1 MICGITKLHNDRT
14 KKPEYICSGF
24 FMPLNYF
31 MKKVDYIIVGDG
43 YAGFFFAHQLIQN
56 NKSFVIF
63 SEGKPNASYVSA
75 GMINP
80 VILKRF
86 TPIWLCDDIMKAFQ
100 STFKQ
105 IKKYLKKDY
114 FVDQNI
120 IRIFHDEKEKEIWNK
135 KSKEKILTAYMSEHF
150 IDVENPSVI
159 NEYSCGKINE
169 SGRLKVYDF
178 FDDMRHYLVSENKVI
193 ESRFDYAM
201 LDPENKIYQNIH
213 YENIVFAEGTQ
224 VHHNPYFGEVPV
236 QPNKGHHLILKTEE
250 VINQEYT
257 IKKKHFLF
265 PLKDTTYYYG
275 STYDRESD
283 NSEID
288 QQAVEELKN
297 GLKQFYNGAFEV
309 EQIHTGFRATV
320 RDRKPI
326 LGEHNQFKN
335 LYIFN
340 GLGARGVLN
349 GCFFAKELYEH
360 IENKKP
366 LMPEVDVK
374 RFVE

>member
-1 MICGITKLHNDRT
+1 
-14 KKPEYICSGF
+14 
-24 FMPLNYF
+24 

-43 YAGFFFAHQLIQN
+43 YAGFFFAHQLIRN
-56 NKSFVIF
+56 KKSFVIF

-86 TPIWLCDDIMKAFQ
+86 TPIWLCHDIME
-100 STFKQ
+100 TFRTTFNE
-105 IKKYLKKDY
+105 IKEYLKKDY
-114 FVDQNI
+114 FVEENV
-120 IRIFHDEKEKEIWNK
+120 IRIFHDEKEREIWNT
-135 KSKEKILTAYMSEHF
+135 KSEEEILADYMDKDFIQLEKPI
-150 IDVENPSVI
+150 I
-159 NEYSCGKINE
+159 NHHSCGKIKD

-178 FDDMRHYLVSENKVI
+178 FDDMRNYLVSENKVI
-193 ESRFDYAM
+193 ASRFDYAM
-201 LDPENKIYQNIH
+201 LHPENKTYQNIH
-213 YENIVFAEGTQ
+213 YQNIVFAEGTSICM
-224 VHHNPYFGEVPV
+224 NPYFSEVPV
-236 QPNKGHHLILKTEE
+236 QPNKGHHLIIKLNETIAK
-250 VINQEYT
+250 NYA

-265 PLKDTTYYYG
+265 PLQDATYYYG
-275 STYDRESD
+275 STYDRASE

-288 QQAVEELKN
+288 QNAVEELKN
-297 GLKQFYNGAFEV
+297 GLKQFYNADFEV

-335 LYIFN
+335 VYILN

-349 GCFFAKELYEH
+349 GCFFSKELYEH

-374 RFVE
+374 RFA